1 MTRADLRPSF
11 FYAVIF
17 SCLAAH
23 AHQEKPRQGPSAL
36 ILSGRSIPGTA
47 AFFIFACAQ
56 AKSAG
61 PPAPAASAGIC
72 ALLPATPVGRELA
85 DRAGRGR
92 PRRPLRWGR
101 PRRQRPGTTHPGS
114 NKAMPTRA
122 KAAREREAAAG
133 LAPACHHR
141 PACDGDQRQAQTRRP
156 RLHQHLRRRRR
167 GPTTTTCAFSIG
179 PGSPGLGTAPAA
191 RAVMV
196 VFATKRAP
204 LLATVMPPSRA
215 PRTRRRSIT
224 RIALFSSI
232 WHQQRACRPPSRGRP
247 GQGVSET
254 PCRVHA

>member
-23 AHQEKPRQGPSAL
+23 AHQEKPRQRPSAL

-47 AFFIFACAQ
+47 AFLYSHARRQSPQDRLRPRPLQEFAHCCQQLRLA
-56 AKSAG
+56 SSSLTG
-61 PPAPAASAGIC
+61 PDEDSRG
-72 ALLPATPVGRELA
+72 GRPGGG
-85 DRAGRGR
+85 GRGDS
-92 PRRPLRWGR
+92 G
-101 PRRQRPGTTHPGS
+101 QVQHPGS
-114 NKAMPTRA
+114 AKAIPTRA

-133 LAPACHHR
+133 LAPACRHR
-141 PACDGDQRQAQTRRP
+141 PACDGDQRQPQTRRP

-179 PGSPGLGTAPAA
+179 PGSLGLGTAPAA
-191 RAVMV
+191 RAAMV
-196 VFATKRAP
+196 AFTTKRAP
-204 LLATVMPPSRA
+204 LLATAMPPSRA

>member
-1 MTRADLRPSF
+1 MPIKKNPDKGTARSSF
-11 FYAVIF
+11 
-17 SCLAAH
+17 LAA
-23 AHQEKPRQGPSAL
+23 ASRTG
-36 ILSGRSIPGTA
+36 

-56 AKSAG
+56 AMSAG
-61 PPAPAASAGIC
+61 PPAFAASAGIC
-72 ALLPATPVGRELA
+72 ALLPATPVGRKLA

-92 PRRPLRWGR
+92 RGGR
-101 PRRQRPGTTHPGS
+101 PGGGGRGDSGQVQHPGS
-114 NKAMPTRA
+114 NQAMPTRA
-122 KAAREREAAAG
+122 KVAREKEAAAG
-133 LAPACHHR
+133 LAPACHR
-141 PACDGDQRQAQTRRP
+141 RGACDGDQRQAQTRRP

-179 PGSPGLGTAPAA
+179 PGSPGLGSAPAA

-196 VFATKRAP
+196 VFATKKAP
-204 LLATVMPPSRA
+204 LLATAMPPSRA

-224 RIALFSSI
+224 RIALISST